1 MKVHIE
7 ILVIICIVLVDC
19 IVTEEVTPIEHGG
32 AYGDNSRNASI
43 TAPASAAT
51 RPQAVITTTR
61 RPILSGLRFPCSCQE
76 GECGCCTGYILDRF
90 NQKGCI
96 NITYDPD
103 DFSVTAYMSMNG
115 KVLYRNSISGK
126 NPPPLCVR
134 VPRFPNIK
142 FCVEFSNIY
151 FANRNVHLCIDAEAN
166 WQDYSLLEWS
176 FDCIRMG
183 VSGFAVVPPEE
194 GGGLPSTGVDV
205 EDQTDEDYDDA
216 AKSEKVG
223 KQQNALVFHKSIKNL
238 NKKRIDPNNI
248 KLKKL
253 DNNSVLIYYK
263 KQ

>member
-1 MKVHIE
+1 MAFLAFFTAPTNRFTGKVKAIE
-7 ILVIICIVLVDC
+7 SPD
-19 IVTEEVTPIEHGG
+19 T
-32 AYGDNSRNASI
+32 YGDNSRNASI
-43 TAPASAAT
+43 TPAVLPTT

-103 DFSVTAYMSMNG
+103 DFSVTAAMSMNG
-115 KVLYRNSISGK
+115 KVLYRNSVSGK
-126 NPPPLCVR
+126 NPPPLCAR
-134 VPRFPNIK
+134 IPRFQNVK

-166 WQDYSLLEWS
+166 WQDYTLLEWS

-194 GGGLPSTGVDV
+194 GGGLPSIGVDV
-205 EDQTDEDYDDA
+205 VDQTDEDYDDS
-216 AKSEKVG
+216 AKSEPVQG
-223 KQQNALVFHKSIKNL
+223 PENTLIFHKSIKSL
-238 NKKRIDPNNI
+238 NKKGTDTPNI

-253 DNNSVLIYYK
+253 ENNSVLIYYK
-263 KQ
+263 KP